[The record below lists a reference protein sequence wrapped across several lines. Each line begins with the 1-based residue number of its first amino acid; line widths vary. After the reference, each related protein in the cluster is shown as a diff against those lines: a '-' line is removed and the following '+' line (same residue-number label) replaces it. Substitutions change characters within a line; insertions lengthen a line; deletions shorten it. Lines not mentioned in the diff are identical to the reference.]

1 VTLPI
6 QPTALTLQCF
16 VAATEI
22 LDDPGLAKDETALS
36 LMLSYVREIGLKA
49 IDAEEKDRHSS
60 TRILKRII
68 RVLQKAAVTPSDAAR
83 RSVNVP
89 LELHDWVKHRADK
102 DPANPQSEIELIGFI
117 AQEALPADALKTMAL
132 CTESVSMD
140 RDAFPLLQTLLR
152 RASMSSELSGSLL
165 RLRRARLRLNADT
178 QVEQTED
185 VDTRVSGQSLWK
197 SMSNGMLTVAK

>member
-1 VTLPI
+1 MTLPI

-102 DPANPQSEIELIGFI
+102 DPANPQSDKITKIIFFLFFPKIFPNYFSK
-117 AQEALPADALKTMAL
+117 LPKLFFKIT
-132 CTESVSMD
+132 
-140 RDAFPLLQTLLR
+140 
-152 RASMSSELSGSLL
+152 
-165 RLRRARLRLNADT
+165 
-178 QVEQTED
+178 
-185 VDTRVSGQSLWK
+185 
-197 SMSNGMLTVAK
+197 